1 MTTKNDIINYL
12 KSNYNAELLSGNSY
26 TLNVAWNDGRSQIV
40 FVVVTDNIVNVS
52 SPVSSIADVNLANL
66 LAYVSDE
73 TLWGVRV
80 IGDYVC
86 LSDTGFTQSM
96 DAIELDVPIKMI
108 AEAADEIEK
117 IVLNGLDA
125 F

>member
-1 MTTKNDIINYL
+1 LTTNNDIINYL

-96 DAIELDVPIKMI
+96 DAIELDVPIQMI